1 MADKP
6 IYYGGKG
13 SSPMYYGSTRP
24 AYPAYGG
31 SSPMYYGAGRT
42 YGGMPYG
49 GMGGGTP
56 DDGSLVGTITL
67 GRMMRVISQRW
78 LSVFVFLL
86 VGLIVS
92 FAIYRISPTIYEARS
107 EFTMDMRRSSGYGQS
122 AIADATPD
130 YGNTYAEVFNTRISD
145 WRSDK
150 IVTKILE
157 QYRAAHPSSTVSD
170 DEIVEA
176 LVGSEL
182 ELQRNSRIITISVR
196 SKVPAL
202 CAALANAY
210 AEAIEAFT
218 DEENKIRCDKAVSQI
233 HANVEKKR
241 READKVA
248 KQLLDFRTANKVDNL
263 RSSRDTISQGLSKT
277 TADILTLE
285 SEETQLIEWEKMLA
299 AVQKDPATYGNL
311 STGVPRAQEI
321 AAEFRAY
328 QDADGE
334 YQKLLFA
341 YTESHPE
348 VISAKKVLAL
358 SRQRFLD
365 AAARAL
371 LTGRST
377 LQVVRNQLSNLRGK
391 QDDLR
396 NELASVEQRIVLAE
410 SGLGQLET
418 EYGVASRVLEGL
430 ILDENKARIEAE
442 SNNEI
447 VRVGR
452 PANIPTKPVLPN
464 PVLIFGA
471 GIVLSIAMGLLFV
484 LILDNLEDTIVNLGD
499 IENRLSLKVLAV
511 LPHVRRKKRQQV
523 ARFAIDEKYSQ
534 FSEAVAG
541 LRNMLDSPR
550 YEALSRCILIIS
562 TQPGEGKTIT
572 SSSLAITY
580 AQAGKKTLHVDF
592 DLRRPRLAGVWNLEL
607 TEETSFSNVMQGASE
622 KVKPDF
628 SKLIN
633 KTEVPNLDVI
643 ASLDPDGVSPSQILG
658 SAAVADFFDWARAN
672 YDRVIIDS
680 PPYGIVGDVVS
691 LAVAADSVII
701 MCCPDRTHFKPIRH
715 CSRTL
720 TEAGAN
726 ILGVVVN
733 DVDYS
738 NISAFSL
745 SHSHGYRKY
754 SYGDYAYGYGY
765 GGKSKKKT
773 AGEGSGDG
781 QEEVDAKS
789 EYTDEE

>member
-13 SSPMYYGSTRP
+13 SSPMYYGTSRP
-24 AYPAYGG
+24 TYPAYGAN
-31 SSPMYYGAGRT
+31 PMYYGAGRAYGGV
-42 YGGMPYG
+42 YGGMANG
-49 GMGGGTP
+49 GSP
-56 DDGSLVGTITL
+56 EDGSIVGTITI
-67 GRMMRVISQRW
+67 GRMMRVVAQRW

-86 VGLIVS
+86 VGLIIS
-92 FAIYRISPTIYEARS
+92 FAVYRISPTIYEARS
-107 EFTMDMRRSSGYGQS
+107 EFTMDMRRTSGYGKS
-122 AIADATPD
+122 ALADATPD
-130 YGNTYAEVFNTRISD
+130 YGNTYAEIFNTRISE

-150 IVTKILE
+150 IVTKIME
-157 QYRAAHPSSTVSD
+157 QYRASHPSSTVSD
-170 DEIVEA
+170 EEIVKV
-176 LVGSEL
+176 LVASEL
-182 ELQRNSRIITISVR
+182 ELQRNSRIITISMR
-196 SKVPAL
+196 SEIPAL

-218 DEENKIRCDKAVSQI
+218 DEENKARCDKAVSQI

-248 KQLLDFRTANKVDNL
+248 QQLLDFRTANKVDNL
-263 RSSRDTISQGLSKT
+263 RSSRDTISQGLAKT
-277 TADILTLE
+277 TGDILTLE
-285 SEETQLIEWEKMLA
+285 TEETQLIEWEKMLA
-299 AVQKDPATYGNL
+299 AVQKDPATYGSL
-311 STGVPRAQEI
+311 STGVPRAGEI

-341 YTESHPE
+341 YTESHPQ

-358 SRQRFLD
+358 SRQRFID
-365 AAARAL
+365 AASRAL

-377 LQVVRNQLSNLRGK
+377 LQVVRNQLANLRAK

-410 SGLGQLET
+410 SGLGQLEA
-418 EYGVASRVLEGL
+418 EYGVATRVLEGL

-452 PANIPTKPVLPN
+452 PANVPSKPVLPN
-464 PVLIFGA
+464 PMLIFGA
-471 GIVLSIAMGLLFV
+471 GIVLSIGAGLLFV
-484 LILDNLEDTIVNLGD
+484 LILDNLEDTIIHLSD
-499 IENRLSLKVLAV
+499 IESRLALKVLAV

-523 ARFAIDEKYSQ
+523 ARFALDEKYSQ

-550 YEALSRCILIIS
+550 YEALTHCILVIS
-562 TQPGEGKTIT
+562 TQPAEGKTIT
-572 SSSLAITY
+572 SSSLAIAY
-580 AQAGKKTLHVDF
+580 AQAGKKVLHVDF
-592 DLRRPRLAGVWNLEL
+592 DMRRPRLAGVWGLEL
-607 TEETSFSNVMQGASE
+607 TADRSFSHVMQNASKKHE
-622 KVKPDF
+622 VDF
-628 SKLIN
+628 SMLVN
-633 KTEVPNLDVI
+633 KTEVENLDVV
-643 ASLDPDGVSPSQILG
+643 ASLPPDGVAPAQILG
-658 SAAVADFFDWARAN
+658 SSAVADFFEWARAN

-701 MCCPDRTHFKPIRH
+701 MCCPDRTHFRPIQH

-738 NISAFSL
+738 NISAFSIT
-745 SHSHGYRKY
+745 HGHGYRKY
-754 SYGDYAYGYGY
+754 GYGGYYSYGY
-765 GGKSKKKT
+765 GGKPHDKSQ
-773 AGEGSGDG
+773 SS
-781 QEEVDAKS
+781 EEDNTLSENEDKS
-789 EYTDEE
+789 EYADEE